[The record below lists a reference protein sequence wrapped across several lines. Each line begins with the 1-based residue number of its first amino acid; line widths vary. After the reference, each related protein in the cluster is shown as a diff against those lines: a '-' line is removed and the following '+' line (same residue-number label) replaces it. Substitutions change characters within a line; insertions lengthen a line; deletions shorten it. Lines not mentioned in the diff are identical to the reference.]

1 MSELEIMLRPDIAV
15 STPITPTSRASLGTP
30 IPATAKAA
38 VAGDPAAP
46 AAKSSNGT
54 TAFLSQIFSFPA
66 MLGALLVGVVFVG
79 ARAFAVDPDL
89 WWHIKVGQNIL
100 SIHSW
105 PTTDP
110 YSFTVAGHPWLA
122 YEWLGDVLFGAVAR
136 LWGLQGLEA
145 CLIVL
150 GSAVMLALYTYTTLR
165 TGNPRA
171 GFAASAVLYVLAASS
186 FSLRPQMLGYLFL
199 VLTLIALE
207 RFHQGKN
214 RALWFL
220 PPLFLIWVN
229 THGSWVIGLG
239 AIVVY
244 WASGLMELR
253 LGSIE
258 ARRWSIAE
266 RIRLESIFLL
276 CLAVLPITPYGTRV
290 SASPF
295 EFAFNL
301 PLNIANIREW
311 QPMPFSLPGGKLF
324 LALLLAFFLLNM
336 ALRRRCRLEELV
348 LFVGGTVMA
357 CLHVRFL
364 LVFVPFFAP
373 LLATAVEPWMPAYEK
388 RKDQRFLNAV
398 LMAVVFAVMVRYFP
412 TAVEMR
418 QSVTRRFPARA
429 VEYLRQHPQPGPMY
443 NTYGYGGY
451 LIWSLPGHRVFVD
464 GRADVYERGGAYSDY
479 LQVANLKPAAFAV
492 LRSYGI
498 ESCLLDRSEPLA
510 TVLSALPEW
519 RQVYSDDLSVLFV
532 LRKAT
537 EIPSFEL
544 MPAIAKR

>member
-1 MSELEIMLRPDIAV
+1 MG
-15 STPITPTSRASLGTP
+15 TPT
-30 IPATAKAA
+30 PATAKAA

-46 AAKSSNGT
+46 AVKSSNRT
-54 TAFLSQIFSFPA
+54 NAFLSQVFSFPA
-66 MLGALLVGVVFVG
+66 VLGALLVGAVFVG
-79 ARAFAVDPDL
+79 AREFIVDPDL

-100 SIHSW
+100 STRGW
-105 PTTDP
+105 PTADP

-136 LWGLQGLEA
+136 FWGLQGLEA
-145 CLIVL
+145 CLLVL

-171 GFAASAVLYVLAASS
+171 GFAASAVLYLLAASS

-199 VLTLIALE
+199 ILTLIALE
-207 RFHQGKN
+207 RFRQGKS
-214 RALWFL
+214 RALWAL
-220 PPLFLIWVN
+220 LPLFLIWVN

-239 AIVVY
+239 TIVVF
-244 WASGLMELR
+244 WASGLMEMR

-266 RIRLESIFLL
+266 RIRIESIFLL

-295 EFAFNL
+295 EYAFNL
-301 PLNIANIREW
+301 PLNVANIKEW

-336 ALRRRCRLEELV
+336 ARRFRCRLGELV

-357 CLHVRFL
+357 CLHLRFL

-373 LLATAVEPWMPAYEK
+373 LFATVLAHWMPAYEK
-388 RKDQRFLNAV
+388 GKDRRFLNAV
-398 LMAVVFAVMVRYFP
+398 LMAVVFAAMVRYFP
-412 TAVEMR
+412 TAAEMR
-418 QSVTRRFPARA
+418 QSVSRQFPVRA
-429 VEYLRQHPQPGPMY
+429 VEYLRQHPLPGPMY

-451 LIWSLPGHRVFVD
+451 LIWSLPGHKVFID
-464 GRADVYERGGAYSDY
+464 GRADVYERGGAFADY
-479 LQVANLKPAAFAV
+479 LQVAKLRPAAFAV

-498 ESCLLDRSEPLA
+498 QSCFLRRSEELA
-510 TVLSALPEW
+510 TALSASAEW

-537 EIPSFEL
+537 ETPSL
-544 MPAIAKR
+544 GPMPVTP

>member
-1 MSELEIMLRPDIAV
+1 MSELEITMRPDIAV

-38 VAGDPAAP
+38 VAGNPAAP

-54 TAFLSQIFSFPA
+54 TAFLSQVFSFPV
-66 MLGALLVGVVFVG
+66 MLGAFLVAAVFVA
-79 ARAFAVDPDL
+79 ARAFLVDPDL

-100 SIHSW
+100 ATHSW

-110 YSFTVAGHPWLA
+110 YSFTVMGHPWLA

-136 LWGLQGLEA
+136 FWGLQGLEA

-150 GSAVMLALYTYTTLR
+150 GSAVMLALYAYTTLR
-165 TGNPRA
+165 TGNPKA
-171 GFAASAVLYVLAASS
+171 GFAASAVLFILAVPS

-199 VLTLIALE
+199 ILALIALE
-207 RFHQGKN
+207 RFRQGKN

-220 PPLFLIWVN
+220 PPLFLLWVN

-239 AIVVY
+239 AIVVF

-258 ARRWSIAE
+258 AQRWSIAE

-276 CLAVLPITPYGTRV
+276 CLAVLPITPYGVRV
-290 SASPF
+290 AASPF
-295 EFAFNL
+295 EFAFDL
-301 PLNIANIREW
+301 PLNVTTIKEW

-324 LALLLAFFLLNM
+324 LALLLAFFVLNM
-336 ALRRRCRLEELV
+336 ALRFKCRLQELV

-373 LLATAVEPWMPAYEK
+373 LFATAIERWMPAYEK
-388 RKDQRFLNAV
+388 RKEHRFLNAV
-398 LMAVVFAVMVRYFP
+398 LMALVFAAMVRYFP
-412 TAVEMR
+412 TAAEMR
-418 QSVTRRFPARA
+418 QSVSRQYPVRA
-429 VEYLRQHPQPGPMY
+429 VEYLRQHPLPGPMY

-464 GRADVYERGGAYSDY
+464 GRADVYERGGAYADY
-479 LQVANLKPAAFAV
+479 LQVSNLRPAAFAV

-498 ESCLLDRSEPLA
+498 QSCFLERSEALA
-510 TVLSALPEW
+510 TVLSVSPEW

-532 LRKAT
+532 LRNPT
-537 EIPSFEL
+537 RFHPSN
-544 MPAIAKR
+544 